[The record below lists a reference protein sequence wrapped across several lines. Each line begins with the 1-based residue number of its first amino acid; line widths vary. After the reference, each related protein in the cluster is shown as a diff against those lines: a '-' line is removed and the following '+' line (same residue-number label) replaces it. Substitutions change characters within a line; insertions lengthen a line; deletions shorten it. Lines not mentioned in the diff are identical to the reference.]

1 MNNTLAVW
9 WASARPKTLGAAAA
23 PVLMGTAV
31 AWHLGGAHA
40 PAAVAALV
48 CALLIQV
55 GTNLANDYFDA
66 RRGAD
71 TEERLGPRRGLQH
84 GRLSAAQV
92 RRGFLVCFTLAVL
105 LGAYLLARGGWPILV
120 IGLSSVA
127 LGVLYTGGPAPLAY
141 LGLGDLFAFLWFGPV
156 AVAGTTYVQSHKWPL
171 EAWLGGVAAGC
182 FSIALLSVNNFR
194 DLEQDRAAG
203 KRTLA
208 VRLGEG
214 FVRWEFRLALLA
226 ALLVPLHLTALP
238 GTGPRP
244 APAVLLATALFLAV
258 PLPSLWRAVRPPA
271 ARNQEFGGRM
281 NHLLGRVGRLELGY
295 ALLFAL
301 AFLLGGGR

>member
-1 MNNTLAVW
+1 MDNTLAAW

-31 AWHLGGAHA
+31 AWHLGGAHLPSA
-40 PAAVAALV
+40 LAALV

-55 GTNLANDYFDA
+55 GTNLANDYFDD
-66 RRGAD
+66 RKGAD
-71 TEERLGPRRGLQH
+71 TAERLGPRRGLQH
-84 GRLSAAQV
+84 GRLSPKQV
-92 RRGFLVCFTLAVL
+92 RRGFIACFVLAVL
-105 LGAYLLARGGWPILV
+105 VGSYLLARGGGPILL

-156 AVAGTTYVQSHKWPL
+156 AVAGTTYVQSHQWPP
-171 EAWLGGVAAGC
+171 EAWLGGVGAGC

-208 VRLGEG
+208 VRFGEG
-214 FVRWEFRLALLA
+214 FARWEFRLALLA
-226 ALLVPLHLTALP
+226 ALLVPLAL
-238 GTGPRP
+238 
-244 APAVLLATALFLAV
+244 AVRLRSMAILAGGLLATALLLAAW
-258 PLPSLWRAVRPPA
+258 LPGLWRAVRPPA
-271 ARNQEFGGRM
+271 ARDREFGGRM
-281 NHLLGRVGRLELGY
+281 NRLLGQVGRLELGY
-295 ALLFAL
+295 AALFAL
-301 AFLLGGGR
+301 SFLLGGGR